1 MYGNASM
8 YLFAII
14 AINIKKELIKKK
26 AHQKPNIKLD
36 TSKLNHPVNRCKPIV
51 NHTTTFISNN

>member
-14 AINIKKELIKKK
+14 AINIKKELIKK
-26 AHQKPNIKLD
+26 N
-36 TSKLNHPVNRCKPIV
+36 TSKTQHQTEYKQVKPSCKPIV
-51 NHTTTFISNN
+51 NHTKTSISNN